1 MTVRAEVAAEFQAT
15 ALAMQSRQRPV
26 SIRDRLR
33 LAMAGLGSGDEELR
47 AAIARFLADHDTAPA
62 AAGAALQET
71 ILRRCTAAP
80 TRHAWQDRA
89 DLDG

>member
-1 MTVRAEVAAEFQAT
+1 MTVRSDIAAEFQAT
-15 ALAMQSRQRPV
+15 ALAMQARQRPV
-26 SIRDRLR
+26 SIRDRLS
-33 LAMAGLGSGDEELR
+33 LAAAGLGSGDGELR

-71 ILRRCTAAP
+71 ILRRCAVAP
-80 TRHAWQDRA
+80 ARHAWQERA

>member
-1 MTVRAEVAAEFQAT
+1 MTVRSDIAAEFQAT
-15 ALAMQSRQRPV
+15 AVAMQARQRPV
-26 SIRDRLR
+26 SIRDRLS
-33 LAMAGLGSGDEELR
+33 LAAAGLGSGDGELR

-71 ILRRCTAAP
+71 ILRRCATAP
-80 TRHAWQDRA
+80 VRHAWQERA